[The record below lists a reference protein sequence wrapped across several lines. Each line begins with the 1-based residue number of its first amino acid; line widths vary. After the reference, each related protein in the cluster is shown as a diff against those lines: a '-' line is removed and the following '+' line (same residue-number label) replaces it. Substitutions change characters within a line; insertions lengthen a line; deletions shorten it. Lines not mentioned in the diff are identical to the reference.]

1 MPYSSGTES
10 ESALFWLRGF
20 GGAAFL
26 TLDGLRLVGW
36 EVLCQAVLPLAG
48 EARALVLNTAKIGG
62 TMAVGAFHDLLC
74 FVHRATYIGAS
85 ETCLVGSEKV
95 PQRVSG

>member
-36 EVLCQAVLPLAG
+36 EVLCQAVLPAAG
-48 EARALVLNTAKIGG
+48 RRGACARLEHGEDQWNDGG
-62 TMAVGAFHDLLC
+62 RRF
-74 FVHRATYIGAS
+74 
-85 ETCLVGSEKV
+85 
-95 PQRVSG
+95 P